1 MAQIQIATD
10 QGVVTVDVGDTKP
23 DQSTLDK
30 ISKSLIDQGHTFE
43 DVNINK
49 QLPSETGV
57 FKSGAPDLSK
67 LSLEEI
73 RAYTAEAKRLGIDP
87 ASGEQIRAPVEAP
100 KEGEEDV
107 PKVKIDTSGVKN
119 VGLRGSLAMAENDRE
134 YRLRLLDAGFT
145 DGQFFKD
152 PEKGYVL
159 KLDTISPALKT
170 KYNLPESGNLA
181 IEDEDMFTKE
191 DFAEFFAQARG
202 PLAGGIIT
210 SLAASGVGLP
220 AAAVFVGLGTA
231 GGYLF
236 DEAIEYAQGVQ
247 AQDARS
253 VRNTAIK
260 EGLIGALGEG
270 VGRAVARLLGRMI
283 KGPLDKE
290 ANEARTL
297 MRDAI
302 AAGALPTVRGANTS
316 PILGRLQ
323 AIYEGVFP
331 SVQVAEQNAKYVAG
345 ELSKLSRGTVDSEK
359 ILAALK
365 RDVTRIY
372 GDKDAIIKEVN
383 GNLKNVLDEEV
394 AKSIRLFGEL
404 DPKAG
409 EALAKSIEYAK
420 RTFDQDVDLMYSKA
434 NSLIGEKDIIDATS
448 FVRTFER
455 LVKQEPALQ
464 LDQKGLGQVIRGLGD
479 VKAGINTDVR
489 TMNSIRTALRHASF
503 DKDLIGTSED
513 GILRVL
519 REAIDNTFIQSE
531 ARLFQIVKEGGP
543 LRDASG
549 RIIMPSYKVKEAKE
563 GFDLLRE
570 AGQFYKKGVG
580 RFRQLDAQELFRS
593 YKSGVNF
600 NPERIFAEKGGLLIP
615 DNAKALNEFLDTVV
629 PSGPNGGIIVPSSL
643 LDVVPDAQIMY
654 QGNKISLRS
663 VIGQMPDN
671 EPLKQYYQNIFES
684 STKFAGEL
692 AEARTKSASMREA
705 MRNTMASKYLDKAF
719 NESRDL
725 FGNVNAAKIAENI
738 NQLGSTSKV
747 LFGKDYDKVMN
758 ILQDMQS
765 LGKKI
770 TPEDMASIS
779 ARPIA
784 EQVEALNA
792 LLKEKKD
799 LSNIGV
805 VRAIE
810 SALRTQDLDQ
820 AVNAIFKRG
829 PNGVESIKKAKSV
842 LGKDSETFQQIQD
855 LSMSRILASMGD
867 PDMAAPEFIDA
878 VFTGKAARELERVL
892 NSYGRG
898 TLDEM
903 FGKEATKEL
912 FNFARV
918 SRLISQEPVK
928 GLGAL
933 APATIAQSLGIVGFI
948 QAPFAT
954 LSTAV
959 AIRSAARILR
969 KPWFLRMI
977 TRPTGV
983 RPGSGVDY
991 DKLGRMYEMIY
1002 EAIGLATGQAVESDQ
1017 PSPPGFVE
1025 TNIVKPAMDALPE
1038 MDMSKIT
1045 SQIPNITGPAAASSA
1060 SRVNPILVPDPT
1072 TRATFGG

>member
-1 MAQIQIATD
+1 MAQIQVGTD
-10 QGVVTVDVGDTKP
+10 QGVVTVDIGDTEP
-23 DQSTLDK
+23 DEDTLK
-30 ISKSLIDQGHTFE
+30 GITKSLIDQGHTFE
-43 DVNINK
+43 NVNVNK
-49 QLPSETGV
+49 QPSVGEPT
-57 FKSGAPDLSK
+57 FTRTTPDLSR
-67 LSLEEI
+67 LSLDEV
-73 RAYTAEAKRLGIDP
+73 RAYAAEARRLGIDP
-87 ASGEQIRAPVEAP
+87 ASGEQIRRVPIETR
-100 KEGEEDV
+100 EEEDV
-107 PKVKIDTSGVKN
+107 PKVDIDTSGVKN

-181 IEDEDMFTKE
+181 IEDEAMFTKE

-202 PLAGGIIT
+202 PLAGGIVT

-270 VGRAVARLLGRMI
+270 VGRAVAKLLGRI
-283 KGPLDKE
+283 FKGPATEE
-290 ANEARTL
+290 ANEARSL

-331 SVQVAEQNAKYVAG
+331 SVGVAESNAKYVAG
-345 ELSKLSRGTVDSEK
+345 ELAKLSRGTVDSEQ
-359 ILAALK
+359 ILQALK

-372 GDKDAIIKEVN
+372 GDKDAIIKEAN
-383 GNLKNVLDEEV
+383 SNLKNVLDKEI
-394 AKSIRLFGEL
+394 AKSIRLFGEP

-420 RTFDQDVDLMYSKA
+420 RTFDQDADLMYKKA
-434 NSLIGEKDIIDATS
+434 HELMGEKEIIDATGLKI
-448 FVRTFER
+448 TFNR
-455 LVKQEPALQ
+455 LVEQNAALQ
-464 LDQKGLGQVIRGLGD
+464 LDQKGLGQVIRGLD
-479 VKAGINTDVR
+479 DNVDVR

-503 DKDLIGTSED
+503 DKDLIGTAED
-513 GILRVL
+513 GILNVL
-519 REAIDNTFIQSE
+519 RESVDDAFIRSE
-531 ARLFQIVKEGGP
+531 ARLFEAAKEGGNFV
-543 LRDASG
+543 LNG
-549 RIIMPSYKVKEAKE
+549 KVVLPNYRMREAKE

-570 AGQFYKKGVG
+570 AGQFYKKGIG

-593 YKSGVNF
+593 YKSGINF
-600 NPERIFAEKGGLLIP
+600 NPEKIFAEKGGLLIP

-629 PSGPNGGIIVPSSL
+629 PSGPNGGVIIPSNL
-643 LDVVPDAQIMY
+643 LDVVPNTQVSYKGQTM
-654 QGNKISLRS
+654 NLRDI
-663 VIGQMPDN
+663 IGQMPDN
-671 EPLKQYYQNIFES
+671 EPLKKYYQNIFES
-684 STKFAGEL
+684 STKFAAEL
-692 AEARTKSASMREA
+692 TEARTKSETMREA
-705 MRNTMASKYLDKAF
+705 MRNLMSAKYLDKAF
-719 NESRDL
+719 NESRDV

-738 NQLGSTSKV
+738 NKLGTTSKA
-747 LFGKDYDKVMN
+747 LFGKDYDRVMN

-765 LGKKI
+765 LGRQI

-784 EQVEALNA
+784 DQVEALNG
-792 LLKEKKD
+792 LIKEKKD

-810 SALRTQDLDQ
+810 SSLRTQDLDQ

-829 PNGVESIKKAKSV
+829 PQGIDSIKRAKRL
-842 LGKDSETFQQIQD
+842 LGKESETFQQIQD

-867 PDMAAPEFIDA
+867 PDMSAPEFIDA
-878 VFTGKAARELERVL
+878 VFTGKSAKELERVL

-898 TLDEM
+898 TLNEM
-903 FGKEATKEL
+903 FGKEATNEL
-912 FNFARV
+912 FNFARIT
-918 SRLISQEPVK
+918 RLISQEPVK

-954 LSTAV
+954 LGTAV
-959 AIRSAARILR
+959 AIRGAAKLLR
-969 KPWFLRMI
+969 RPRFLRMI
-977 TRPTGV
+977 TRPTGI
-983 RPGSGVDY
+983 RPGSGAEY
-991 DKLGRMYEMIY
+991 DKLGRIYEMIY
-1002 EAIGLATGQAVESDQ
+1002 EAIGLTTGQAVESDQ

-1025 TNIVKPAMDALPE
+1025 TNIVKPAMEALPSMGE
-1038 MDMSKIT
+1038 VT
-1045 SQIPNITGPAAASSA
+1045 SQIPNIIPPAAASSA
-1060 SRVNPILVPDPT
+1060 NRVNPILVPDPT
-1072 TRATFGG
+1072 TRATFGGG